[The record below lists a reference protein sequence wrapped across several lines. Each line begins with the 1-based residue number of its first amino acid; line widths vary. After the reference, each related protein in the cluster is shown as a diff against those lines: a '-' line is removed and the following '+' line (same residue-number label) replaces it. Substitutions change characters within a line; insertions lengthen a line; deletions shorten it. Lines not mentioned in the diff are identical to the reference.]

1 MASPRNRARSGV
13 RAEKV
18 PTSRKRNGVT
28 RHRTTRSEAAVYEV
42 GCQASSGAFAD
53 SLRPARTVRAAAL
66 GAVASLPLSSTAF
79 FSRRRS
85 PRTTGEGRAAAGKER
100 SAALCRAPRRG
111 PTRLPGR
118 LACPQPRHNARTT
131 VYPCGTGHGPSTLYR
146 VRPWRPAR
154 LSSRA
159 HPSNERCLSRITRR
173 QNGGPLRPHRTSSD
187 LIGPHGDGDVCS
199 LCLLGRSLVSLLPPP
214 LTPPLPAPG

>member
-1 MASPRNRARSGV
+1 MLTRRNDPQSAAPEIASPALRCRASD
-13 RAEKV
+13 
-18 PTSRKRNGVT
+18 S
-28 RHRTTRSEAAVYEV
+28 AAVYED
-42 GCQASSGAFAD
+42 GCQAPSGVFPGSAD
-53 SLRPARTVRAAAL
+53 RPRCHGFGCRVPA
-66 GAVASLPLSSTAF
+66 LSSTAF

>member
-1 MASPRNRARSGV
+1 MRMAVKP
-13 RAEKV
+13 
-18 PTSRKRNGVT
+18 
-28 RHRTTRSEAAVYEV
+28 H
-42 GCQASSGAFAD
+42 QAFFPA
-53 SLRPARTVRAAAL
+53 ARTVHAATDS
-66 GAVASLPLSSTAF
+66 AVASLLCLPQRSFPYAALPARRVRGE
-79 FSRRRS
+79 RRREKNAPLHS
-85 PRTTGEGRAAAGKER
+85 DALRTA
-100 SAALCRAPRRG
+100 G
-111 PTRLPGR
+111 PTRFPGR
-118 LACPQPRHNARTT
+118 LACPRPGHNARTT